1 MTCVPTSVLCFA
13 KKEEECDM
21 HDVWLALWASA
32 KIGFKF
38 KNLELAKMLKKS
50 RPEEYLRA

>member
-1 MTCVPTSVLCFA
+1 
-13 KKEEECDM
+13 M

-38 KNLELAKMLKKS
+38 QNLELAKMLKKHVL
-50 RPEEYLRA
+50 RNIYEHNNYFMREREYQN

>member
-13 KKEEECDM
+13 KKEECDM